1 MNQLFLT
8 KQQIEFFVNKIG
20 KLNASIL
27 LHKIFNSYRTYLDSC
42 DVRELY
48 DKDYLEGIRMT
59 PVYELVNNKY
69 RIHIYNRYSFQHLVT
84 KKERGSVLDIGCGD
98 GQFLLALAFH
108 GFKCSGIDS
117 SKDLIRDAEFN
128 AARDEL
134 TVDFFC
140 EDICDLSFK
149 SLFDYIVLND
159 VMEHLSDRELQKLFN
174 KIAELLNPCGEIII
188 HMPNGL
194 ALCNET
200 DWSVLQLIYKT
211 YLRLSKRFDCC
222 ERTIRQIFYDQ
233 VHINIKSYRQ
243 LRKFLSQIGFRS
255 KVVYDDYKASIFRS
269 VFSTNMLIIARVK

>member
-1 MNQLFLT
+1 MYLT
-8 KQQIEFFVNKIG
+8 KREIESIVKKIG
-20 KLNASIL
+20 LPKASIL
-27 LHKIFNSYRTYLDSC
+27 LHKIFNSYRNYLDSS

-48 DKDYLEGIRMT
+48 DHDYLEGIRMT
-59 PVYELVNNKY
+59 PVYQLVNNKY

-108 GFKCSGIDS
+108 GFKCAGIDS
-117 SKDLIRDAEFN
+117 SKDLIGEAQII
-128 AARDEL
+128 AARDKL
-134 TVDFFC
+134 KVDFFC

-149 SLFDYIVLND
+149 SPFNYIVLND

-174 KIAELLNPCGEIII
+174 NISELLNPSGEIII
-188 HMPNGL
+188 HAPNGL

-243 LRKFLSQIGFRS
+243 LRKFLSRIGFRS

-269 VFSTNMLIIARVK
+269 VLSTNMLIIARVK